1 MAMKKYISNIFQI
14 GLILICFSLIS
25 GCEKKYKDDYKLF
38 LGTWISTDLVD
49 TVEFT
54 TDKDFYKMISG
65 VRDHFNYNLNK
76 DKITIH
82 YNGIQFIMV
91 IPSTHPYELNGD
103 QLTIDFRPS
112 CYGFREQ
119 KVYFTRR

>member
-1 MAMKKYISNIFQI
+1 MKKHIFTFNILAIFLLLSFFIST
-14 GLILICFSLIS
+14 SS
-25 GCEKKYKDDYKLF
+25 CEKSSSDDYKKL

-54 TDKDFYKMISG
+54 SDKDFYKMFSG
-65 VRDHFNYNLNK
+65 VRDHFDYSLSRN
-76 DKITIH
+76 KITIC
-82 YNGIQFIMV
+82 YNGMSFILV
-91 IPSTHPYELNGD
+91 IPSTHPFELKGG

-119 KVYFTRR
+119 EITFIKK